1 MPEIENIENDKEPVV
16 NVQHDGTHAFVPLRS
31 IYAACEIIAP
41 YTCNL
46 NNTPEKLRAAMLWH
60 VLNAP
65 PVKERR
71 RAALPAESIVR
82 DALLHLIVRDALIHL
97 QSHDHLPV
105 SLPVSLERLHLT
117 AVGAAP
123 VNNVAALLAAISD
136 LPELAGYW

>member
-1 MPEIENIENDKEPVV
+1 MSEIESLAVENEETVV
-16 NVQHDGTHAFVPLRS
+16 TVQHDGTHAFVPLRS

-65 PVKERR
+65 SVKDRR
-71 RAALPAESIVR
+71 RAALPAES
-82 DALLHLIVRDALIHL
+82 IVRDALIHL

-105 SLPVSLERLHLT
+105 NLPVSLERLHLT
-117 AVGAAP
+117 AVAAAP
-123 VNNVAALLAAISD
+123 INNVEALLSAIAD

>member
-1 MPEIENIENDKEPVV
+1 MPEIENLAVEKKEPVV
-16 NVQHDGTHAFVPLRS
+16 TVQHDDTHAFVPLRS

-65 PVKERR
+65 SVKERR

-82 DALLHLIVRDALIHL
+82 DALIHL

-105 SLPVSLERLHLT
+105 NLPVSLERLHLT

-123 VNNVAALLAAISD
+123 VNNVEALLTAIAD
-136 LPELAGYW
+136 LPDLAGYW

>member
-1 MPEIENIENDKEPVV
+1 MPEIENIVENEEPVV
-16 NVQHDGTHAFVPLRS
+16 TVQHDGTHAFVPLRS

-71 RAALPAESIVR
+71 RAALAAESIVR
-82 DALLHLIVRDALIHL
+82 TALIHL
-97 QSHDHLPV
+97 QTAEYLPAFLPV
-105 SLPVSLERLHLT
+105 GLAHLT
-117 AVGAAP
+117 LTVSASAP
-123 VNNVAALLAAISD
+123 VTHRDAILQAIAD
-136 LPELAGYW
+136 LPDLAGYW

>member
-1 MPEIENIENDKEPVV
+1 MPEIENLAVEEKEPVV
-16 NVQHDGTHAFVPLRS
+16 TVQHDDTHAFVPLRS

-65 PVKERR
+65 SVKERR
-71 RAALPAESIVR
+71 RAALPAES
-82 DALLHLIVRDALIHL
+82 IVRDALIHL

-117 AVGAAP
+117 AVAAAP
-123 VNNVAALLAAISD
+123 VNNVEALLSAIAD
-136 LPELAGYW
+136 LPDLAGYW